1 MIQAYG
7 LYFGIGFIS
16 DALRQRAEESAMSM
30 ISVDV
35 GADEAHEYASGI
47 TAGEVIL
54 NVHGKKSGAVA
65 ALVDGVERDFSHVL
79 DSNCS
84 VQPIAGDSDEGLYIL
99 RHSCAHLLAQAVT
112 ELFPNAKP
120 TIGPPIDNGFYYDF
134 QMDPIGDEELKAI
147 EKKMVEHVRANH
159 AMVRE
164 EHNNES
170 LREMF
175 ASNQFKLEIMD
186 DNIGHDVGSSAYR
199 QGDFVDLCRGPH
211 VPSTSHLRWF
221 KLNSTSQAYW
231 RADSKRES
239 LVRIYGMCYASKDAL
254 KERVRQIEEAG
265 KRDHKK
271 IGKEMELYM
280 IDELIGRGLPVWL
293 PNGEILKSEIE
304 RFAIETEEV
313 YGYER
318 VTTPVLGKKQ
328 LFEASGHLPHYADS
342 MYPPMEMDDGSY
354 YLKAMNCPMH
364 HLVYRNKK
372 RSYRD
377 LPVRIAEYGTVYRNE
392 LSGTLAGLLRVRMLS
407 MNDAHIYCT
416 LDQVAQEFADNIRM
430 VQDYYSTF
438 GFNDYHFRLSLWD
451 PEKTEK
457 YIDQPENWEI
467 TQNHLREIM
476 DSLGVPYVEAIDEAA
491 FYGPKVDIQFTT
503 LLGREESMSTIQLDF
518 AAKER
523 FGLTYKDETGAENGE
538 VFVIHRAPLS
548 THERFVA
555 FLTEHWT
562 GNFPTWLSPIQV
574 QVITISEKH
583 KEHAARVEEA
593 LKIAGVRVRVDD
605 SDSTIGRKIRLHRK
619 QRPAYMVIIGDDEVS
634 SGTVSV
640 RGRSGSQRNGIPLD
654 EFVAEIFAE
663 IANRS
668 TELGIVPPE

>member
-1 MIQAYG
+1 MA
-7 LYFGIGFIS
+7 
-16 DALRQRAEESAMSM
+16 M

-35 GADEAHEYASGI
+35 GAAGTHEYASGI
-47 TAGEVIL
+47 SVGEVIV
-54 NVHGKKSGAVA
+54 NVHGNKSGAVA
-65 ALVDGVERDFSHVL
+65 ALVDGIERDFSHLL

-84 VQPIAGDSDEGLYIL
+84 IEAVAGDSEAGLYIL

-112 ELFPNAKP
+112 EMFPDAKP
-120 TIGPPIDNGFYYDF
+120 TIGPPIENGFYYDF
-134 QMDPIGDEELKAI
+134 HMDPIGDEELKAI
-147 EKKMVEHVRANH
+147 EKKMKKHVRANH
-159 AMVRE
+159 AVIRE
-164 EHNNES
+164 DHGNDM

-175 ASNQFKLEIMD
+175 ASNHFKLEIMD
-186 DNIGHDVGSSAYR
+186 DKIGHDVGSSAYR

-221 KLNSTSQAYW
+221 KLTSTSQAYW

-239 LVRIYGMCYASKDAL
+239 LVRIYGMCYPNKEAL
-254 KERVRQIEEAG
+254 QERMRQLDEAA

-280 IDELIGRGLPVWL
+280 INELIGKGLPVWL
-293 PNGEILKSEIE
+293 PNGETLKSEIE
-304 RFAIETEEV
+304 RYAVETEDA
-313 YGYER
+313 YGYVR
-318 VTTPVLGKKQ
+318 VTTPVLAKQQ

-364 HLVYRNKK
+364 HLVYSNKK

-377 LPVRIAEYGTVYRNE
+377 LPLRIAEYGTVYRNE
-392 LSGTLAGLLRVRMLS
+392 LSGTLTGLLRVRMLS

-416 LDQVAQEFADNIRM
+416 LDQVAQEFANNIRM
-430 VQDYYSTF
+430 VQDYYAAF
-438 GFNDYHFRLSLWD
+438 GFENYHFRLSLWD
-451 PEKTEK
+451 PANSDK
-457 YIDQPENWEI
+457 YIDQPENWATTE
-467 TQNHLREIM
+467 NHLRNIL
-476 DSLGVPYVEAIDEAA
+476 DNLGVPYVEAIDEAA

-523 FGLTYKDETGAENGE
+523 FGLTYKDESGAENGE

-555 FLTEHWT
+555 FLTEHWA
-562 GNFPTWLSPIQV
+562 GNFPTWLSPVQV

-583 KEHAARVEEA
+583 KQHAARVAEA
-593 LKIAGVRVRVDD
+593 LHEAGVRVRVDD
-605 SDSTIGRKIRLHRK
+605 SDSTIGKKIRMHRK
-619 QRPAYMVIIGDDEVS
+619 LRPAYMVIIGDEES
-634 SGTVSV
+634 ANGTVSI
-640 RGRSGSQRNGIPLD
+640 RGRNNNQRNGVSLD
-654 EFVAEIFAE
+654 DFVAEIFAE
-663 IANRS
+663 ITNRS